1 MDTFST
7 RDDVIVWMR
16 DMNRYRDWYDRPIP
30 IRYRYRYD
38 PDTISKLCIIN
49 QRTVLNSNKRCPR
62 VHSLIVWGIP
72 LLVFFFLTSW
82 DTPLPPP
89 CLVGRLV
96 GYPSL
101 SFFMSSVS
109 VGLQRFGQIVGLVPL
124 FFVPGIGVHALDEP
138 ALHPA
143 NRFGIPPLKERA
155 RSFGALEV
163 EAVLVLVRL
172 GHGQDE
178 GQVAIAAQVRGLV
191 TAHVDGV
198 QGVSDLVQIQVH
210 VVGTAGHVALGVVV
224 QGCAA
229 IVPPHVPS
237 LGVHL
242 VVDQRFVATGTRL
255 DAWIDLFIGKHLVE
269 QVIRIKVR
277 VWKFVGVNHGVD
289 GPQNLLSIEVGLQRG
304 TARIRTGLDSW
315 HDDR

>member
-72 LLVFFFLTSW
+72 LLVFFFFFLTSW

-109 VGLQRFGQIVGLVPL
+109 AESRRV
-124 FFVPGIGVHALDEP
+124 
-138 ALHPA
+138 
-143 NRFGIPPLKERA
+143 
-155 RSFGALEV
+155 
-163 EAVLVLVRL
+163 
-172 GHGQDE
+172 
-178 GQVAIAAQVRGLV
+178 
-191 TAHVDGV
+191 
-198 QGVSDLVQIQVH
+198 VS
-210 VVGTAGHVALGVVV
+210 
-224 QGCAA
+224 
-229 IVPPHVPS
+229 P
-237 LGVHL
+237 
-242 VVDQRFVATGTRL
+242 
-255 DAWIDLFIGKHLVE
+255 E
-269 QVIRIKVR
+269 R
-277 VWKFVGVNHGVD
+277 VWPNRRACVSAPCVWH
-289 GPQNLLSIEVGLQRG
+289 RG
-304 TARIRTGLDSW
+304 SRPAPTSVSPSPSVLHRPTERIGTWFWGT
-315 HDDR
+315 